1 MNIIALLKVSGVALL
16 VAGSVLSGCASDPAW
31 PSAGFLQQIEGARTR
46 AEHEKLMAHYAN
58 KAAAARSSADQHRKM
73 AGSYQAYLG
82 GGRGMPSMPAHCR
95 SLVAS
100 FEGIAIEYE
109 GAMIAHR
116 QLAEQA
122 KGS

>member
-1 MNIIALLKVSGVALL
+1 MNIPLLKLGGMALVVVGSG
-16 VAGSVLSGCASDPAW
+16 LSGCASDPAW
-31 PSAGFLQQIEGARTR
+31 PSAAFLQQIEAARTR
-46 AEHEKLMAHYAN
+46 AAHEDLVAHYAN
-58 KAAAARSSADQHRKM
+58 KAAAARSNADQHRKM
-73 AGSYQAYLG
+73 AESYPAYLA

-95 SLVAS
+95 GLVGS